1 MHQAE
6 EAALFVLINLKDRY
20 VIGSIAAAAAAAAAS
35 PVTLVSVSTIGIS
48 SQKIIFMM
56 VFADLGFRAEKQS

>member
-20 VIGSIAAAAAAAAAS
+20 VIGSIAAAAAT

>member
-20 VIGSIAAAAAAAAAS
+20 VIGSIAATAAAAS